1 MNFDELEESVQELEI
16 LLKEDPKKASVIENT
31 IIQRLK
37 TEKFEFPV
45 EDDVLLNNG
54 NASFI
59 YKNNKTYPILFTFFG
74 KIFNTDIPI
83 TIGICKFGPGEI
95 LLKADNRNQ
104 ALENLSNGTQEFH
117 RLIKNIK

>member
-16 LLKEDPKKASVIENT
+16 LSKEDPKKASVIENN

-45 EDDVLLNNG
+45 EDEVLLNNG

-59 YKNNKTYPILFTFFG
+59 YKNNKTYPNLFTFFG

-83 TIGICKFGPGEI
+83 TIDICKFGPGEI
-95 LLKADNRNQ
+95 LLKADNKNQ